1 MSHRAGTVAAA
12 SMLGLL
18 VLAPAAAA
26 AGRDSPSTS
35 LTATTSNGHGQVTA
49 ACTGTATGGSVDFGD
64 GTTAVLRPPG
74 LSATHAYGPGTFTAK
89 LTCSDSSGSS
99 VATATVSSTGGATI
113 AGGSEHAS
121 STLTPGA
128 LNSAV
133 TQATI
138 ASTICAPGWAASVAP
153 SAAYLAALKG
163 KQLRRYH
170 APGKP
175 ASYAEDHLIPI
186 ELGGAASDPKNLWP
200 QPRARVRADS
210 LVADAL
216 AREVCAGTLP
226 LARAQKVIA
235 ALKHAAG

>member
-1 MSHRAGTVAAA
+1 GDGCLHRDRHGRQRR
-12 SMLGLL
+12 LRRRHHRRP
-18 VLAPAAAA
+18 APARAVGDACLRS
-26 AGRDSPSTS
+26 GD
-35 LTATTSNGHGQVTA
+35 LHGQAHVLRLLREL
-49 ACTGTATGGSVDFGD
+49 GGD
-64 GTTAVLRPPG
+64 G
-74 LSATHAYGPGTFTAK
+74 
-89 LTCSDSSGSS
+89 
-99 VATATVSSTGGATI
+99 TVSSTGGATI

-133 TQATI
+133 TQSTI

-163 KQLRRYH
+163 KQFRRYH